1 MRMPSRISLR
11 VGGAPWSVIAW
22 SLLSFVSLQRPV
34 GRSSGEPAAVDEQD
48 RAGHVGGVVAHEEQA
63 RLRLLLGRREAA
75 EWVAAD
81 ELGLGA
87 LRVRLRGDP
96 V

>member
-1 MRMPSRISLR
+1 MS
-11 VGGAPWSVIAW
+11 A
-22 SLLSFVSLQRPV
+22 
-34 GRSSGEPAAVDEQD
+34 RSSGEPAAVDEQD

-87 LRVRLRGDP
+87 LRVRLSAIQVRFIGVAVAP
-96 V
+96 GRAR